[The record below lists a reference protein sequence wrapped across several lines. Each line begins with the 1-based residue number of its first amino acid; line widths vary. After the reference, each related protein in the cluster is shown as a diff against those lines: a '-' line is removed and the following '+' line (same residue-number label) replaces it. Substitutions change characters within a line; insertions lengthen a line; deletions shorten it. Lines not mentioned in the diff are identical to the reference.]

1 MKESAEKLWRTAQ
14 LVLFALLPP
23 TGAGTPPP
31 EEAGVRRCGPREVRG
46 GLDRLLN
53 STGELELYFPGCL
66 ALAAPALLFRLK
78 RQGFSRCSVKASD
91 QGLVVRAM
99 R

>member
-1 MKESAEKLWRTAQ
+1 MMESVERLWRTAQ

-23 TGAGTPPP
+23 TGAGTTPP
-31 EEAGVRRCGPREVRG
+31 EEAVVLRCGPREVRS
-46 GLDRLLN
+46 GLQRHLN
-53 STGELELYFPGCL
+53 STGELHLFFPDCL

-78 RQGFSRCSVKASD
+78 RQGFSRCSVQASD
-91 QGLVVRAM
+91 RGLVVRAM